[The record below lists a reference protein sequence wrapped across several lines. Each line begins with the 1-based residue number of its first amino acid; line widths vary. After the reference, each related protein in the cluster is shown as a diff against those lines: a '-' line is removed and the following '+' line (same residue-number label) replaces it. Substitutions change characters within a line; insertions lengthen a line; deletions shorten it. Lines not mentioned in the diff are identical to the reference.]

1 MTTNKFQEKAFRK
14 LNVWKK
20 ADELAF
26 TVYKATAGFPREEIY
41 GLTSQ
46 MRRAAVSVPANI
58 AEGSASLSRDE
69 QRRFYRIARSSLTE
83 LEYFI
88 DFSHRLGYLADQ
100 EFNSLVQLRE
110 EIGRLL
116 SGLVRSVSRPLEKL
130 ET

>member
-1 MTTNKFQEKAFRK
+1 MKPETNQKDKAFRK

-26 TVYKATAGFPREEIY
+26 AIYKATVRFPREEIY

-58 AEGSASLSRDE
+58 VEGSSSFTSDE
-69 QRRFYRIARSSLTE
+69 QRRFYNIARGSLTE

-88 DFSHRLGYLADQ
+88 EFSFRLGYLA
-100 EFNSLVQLRE
+100 EANFKSLVQMRDE
-110 EIGRLL
+110 TGKLL
-116 SGLVRSVSRPLEKL
+116 NGLIKSTR
-130 ET
+130 T